1 MTSDRFNIKGKIAF
15 VTGGSRGIGLM
26 IARGFVEAGARVYI
40 CARDEQRCDAAAAT
54 LNQLGECIS
63 LPGDLS
69 KSEEVSRI
77 SAVFTNKESKLHV
90 LVNNAGTGWVRQRQ
104 RQVCSCD

>member
-26 IARGFVEAGARVYI
+26 IARSFVEAGARVYI

-63 LPGDLS
+63 LPGEIRRS
-69 KSEEVSRI
+69 VTNFGGVHQQGIKTSR
-77 SAVFTNKESKLHV
+77 A
-90 LVNNAGTGWVRQRQ
+90 R
-104 RQVCSCD
+104 